1 MVRWCKCF
9 AFPISTIL
17 NDFLRRKYTEIPISL
32 RKLLSKYIMR
42 PFENSFNYCG
52 YAFPVVFGVDSMTTI
67 FQVRLFFSYLLC
79 AQKNLSRIDSF
90 FTLCKSIQLTICDMS
105 RVLHFLCL
113 VFFCGLQNFIVFIEW
128 LGRKLIV
135 FCVSVCL
142 PHTPIQIWRLHL
154 EKKVVLHL
162 ETILRGDALHM
173 AKNFSANWCNGRSF
187 THLMGSS
194 TLSFKAKHKNKWE
207 AMTAMAIDHNGA
219 HLRNSYSSKK

>member
-1 MVRWCKCF
+1 
-9 AFPISTIL
+9 
-17 NDFLRRKYTEIPISL
+17 
-32 RKLLSKYIMR
+32 
-42 PFENSFNYCG
+42 
-52 YAFPVVFGVDSMTTI
+52 MTTI

-113 VFFCGLQNFIVFIEW
+113 VFLWALEFHCFYRVV
-128 LGRKLIV
+128 RKKINRVL
-135 FCVSVCL
+135 CVCL
-142 PHTPIQIWRLHL
+142 STTHTHPNMAVTSGKEGSTTL
-154 EKKVVLHL
+154 
-162 ETILRGDALHM
+162 GDHFARRCGAKAALHM

-219 HLRNSYSSKK
+219 HLRNSYFKRNKIFDWFFRALKSPSPQIQFSRCLPYLALL